1 MLRRPLLR
9 VSTGAALLGTSAL
22 ALLASGTA
30 TADAAPRSSCVISGS
45 VSPTVVQRGENV
57 TVTAAVRS
65 SGGICRA
72 GSFEVTGGPFVLRTT
87 EIFNGT
93 GSCAITFGAF
103 DGLSGI
109 DVVLSTGQRQ
119 RIGTV
124 TVLSPTPTP
133 GTTRTVVRRTA
144 TVTPPAPAASS
155 AAAAASSRAAAAA
168 ASASRAA
175 ATSVRTSTVTSTAF
189 PGDSET
195 PSTPAAGSGMGTPV
209 AASASAS
216 GFSVNVRTD
225 PSGGSS
231 VPLLPLLIALLVL
244 AGFVTAAGRFVYAHI
259 HEELQA

>member
-1 MLRRPLLR
+1 LR
-9 VSTGAALLGTSAL
+9 VATVAASLGTSAL
-22 ALLASGTA
+22 ALLAPA
-30 TADAAPRSSCVISGS
+30 TAAHAAPRSSCVISGS

-57 TVTAAVRS
+57 TVTAAVQS

-93 GSCAITFGAF
+93 GSCTITFGAF
-103 DGLSGI
+103 DGLSAI
-109 DVVLSTGQRQ
+109 NVVLSTGQSQ

-124 TVLSPTPTP
+124 TVLSPTPAP
-133 GTTRTVVRRTA
+133 GTTRPVIRRTL
-144 TVTPPAPAASS
+144 TVTPPAGAASS

-195 PSTPAAGSGMGTPV
+195 PSTPAAGSAEGTPV
-209 AASASAS
+209 ADTASAS
-216 GFSVNVRTD
+216 GFSVNVRSD

-231 VPLLPLLIALLVL
+231 VPFLPLLIALLVL